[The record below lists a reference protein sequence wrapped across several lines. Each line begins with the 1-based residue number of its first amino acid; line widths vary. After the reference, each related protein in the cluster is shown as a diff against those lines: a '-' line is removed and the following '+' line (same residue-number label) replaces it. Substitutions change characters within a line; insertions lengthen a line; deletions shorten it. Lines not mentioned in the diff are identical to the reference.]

1 MRVVIPGEI
10 AGFEHYACHDVFAR
24 PKMAPLRLRSNFCP
38 TVLRGQRVVKF
49 PVFIYARLCR
59 RRSACQNVANSM
71 ARPME
76 TVWPSEGHT
85 KAKHR
90 ILRGYLDAWL
100 PIMSQHN
107 GRLVYVDGFAGP
119 GIYAGGEPGSP
130 IIALKAFLEHK
141 YRERIA
147 SELVYVFIEENKERV
162 ESLREEVRKLGEL
175 PPNVKIEI
183 DFGTYEETFGQTL
196 DQLEGDGKSLAPTF
210 AFVDPFGYAQVSMKL
225 SGRFLQFNRCE
236 VLIYVPLLFIARFL
250 SRPEQEK
257 ALTTLFGTDE
267 WKAAR
272 DVKGEERLLLLHDLF
287 QAQLKREC
295 RLDYVRSFEIV
306 TAHKNS
312 GYHLFFGTKHELGLQ
327 KMKESMW
334 RIDPSEGQ
342 RFADSTSREQMTL
355 FELKPDTK
363 PLGRAM
369 RAHFGDGSF
378 SIEDA
383 ERYALI
389 QTPYLPSHVRT
400 RTLKPLEVARELEI
414 VQARDG
420 RKFGTYPP
428 GTRMRFVR

>member
-1 MRVVIPGEI
+1 
-10 AGFEHYACHDVFAR
+10 
-24 PKMAPLRLRSNFCP
+24 
-38 TVLRGQRVVKF
+38 
-49 PVFIYARLCR
+49 
-59 RRSACQNVANSM
+59 
-71 ARPME
+71 
-76 TVWPSEGHT
+76 
-85 KAKHR
+85 
-90 ILRGYLDAWL
+90 
-100 PIMSQHN
+100 
-107 GRLVYVDGFAGP
+107 
-119 GIYAGGEPGSP
+119 
-130 IIALKAFLEHK
+130 
-141 YRERIA
+141 
-147 SELVYVFIEENKERV
+147 
-162 ESLREEVRKLGEL
+162 
-175 PPNVKIEI
+175 
-183 DFGTYEETFGQTL
+183 
-196 DQLEGDGKSLAPTF
+196 
-210 AFVDPFGYAQVSMKL
+210 
-225 SGRFLQFNRCE
+225 
-236 VLIYVPLLFIARFL
+236 LIYVPLLFIARFL